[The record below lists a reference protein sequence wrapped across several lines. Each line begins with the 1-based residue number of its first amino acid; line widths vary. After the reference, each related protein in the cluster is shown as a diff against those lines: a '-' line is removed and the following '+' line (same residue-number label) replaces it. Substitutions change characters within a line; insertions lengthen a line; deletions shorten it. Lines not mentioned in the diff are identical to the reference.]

1 MRAPS
6 VRVGRNRRRTF
17 VYLPALMI
25 GAALFLLAMP
35 ILNGAAVLGASLLL
49 AGAGGFVLEVDDRR

>member
-6 VRVGRNRRRTF
+6 VRVGRNRRRTL
-17 VYLPALMI
+17 VYLPLLVL

-35 ILNGAAVLGASLLL
+35 VLNGAAVLGASLLA
-49 AGAGGFVLEVDDRR
+49 AGAGGFVLEVDDRH

>member
-1 MRAPS
+1 MRPPS

-17 VYLPALMI
+17 VYVPALVI

-35 ILNGAAVLGASLLL
+35 LLNGAALLGALLL
-49 AGAGGFVLEVDDRR
+49 VAGTGGFVLEVDGRH

>member
-17 VYLPALMI
+17 VYVPALVI

-35 ILNGAAVLGASLLL
+35 LLNGIAVLGALLL
-49 AGAGGFVLEVDDRR
+49 VAGTGGFVLEVDGWH